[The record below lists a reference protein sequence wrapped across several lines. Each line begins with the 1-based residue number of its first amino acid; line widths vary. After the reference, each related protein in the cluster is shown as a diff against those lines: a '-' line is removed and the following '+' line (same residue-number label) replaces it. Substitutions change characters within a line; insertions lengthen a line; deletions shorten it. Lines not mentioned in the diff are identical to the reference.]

1 MAKKQYRVKLTEKER
16 NQLNEYVKRGKKSA
30 RAITRARILLLVD
43 GKQSDA
49 VIAEILSVSR
59 PTVYRVRKRYHQSS
73 LDSALHENPRS
84 GRPAKLTGRQEAKL
98 TALVCSKPPEGHA
111 RWTLRL
117 LADELVRL
125 ELVDSVHYGTVRN
138 VLKKRVETVA
148 EEAMVY
154 WNH

>member
-30 RAITRARILLLVD
+30 RAITRARILLLAD

-49 VIAEILSVSR
+49 AIAEILSVSR
-59 PTVYRVRKRYHQSS
+59 PTVYRVRKRYHQGR
-73 LDSALHENPRS
+73 LDAALREKPRP
-84 GRPAKLTGRQEAKL
+84 GRPTKLTGRSEAKR
-98 TALVCSKPPEGHA
+98 TALAGSKPPQGHA

-125 ELVDSVHYGTVRN
+125 ELVDSVHYGTVRH
-138 VLKKRVETVA
+138 VLKKTS
-148 EEAMVY
+148 
-154 WNH
+154 